1 MKYYI
6 IFAFSILV
14 LLACNSETE
23 YKTEKLSL
31 SQLRA
36 LPYYQTFNIFWDEY
50 NPLENIVDSVKQKFD
65 IGKHKLIVF
74 TSPTCYS
81 CGNAD
86 SLSAFLLKTVYLAEI
101 PETVYEI
108 YSMPNY
114 KSSHIYSDIVH
125 LESLPAFWLFK
136 NNMPAACISDS
147 FRTHK
152 EAFPESQKRIEEFFN
167 EALNE
172 N

>member
-36 LPYYQTFNIFWDEY
+36 LPYYQTYNIFRDEY
-50 NPLENIVDSVKQKFD
+50 NPLENIVDRVKQNFD
-65 IGKHKLIVF
+65 IGMQKLI
-74 TSPTCYS
+74 
-81 CGNAD
+81 
-86 SLSAFLLKTVYLAEI
+86 AEI